1 MYWFAL
7 ICTLFTP
14 LAAGCELVVRFENY
28 AAQSRLDSTLKW
40 HGLDVDFAR
49 ALLEEAG
56 CGYQFINVPWGR
68 ALKML
73 AEGKLDMV
81 LSVTR
86 TPEREQFAYF
96 IGPQRMETIVFAMS
110 RSRPFT
116 VNTLSDLFALPV
128 PVAIQK
134 GAFYGRVFNELLL
147 REQAKVESQRFI
159 YVADNQRKLSLLKH
173 GRIAG
178 FLEEKF
184 NVLYQS
190 QHNPD
195 FAQITV
201 GPLVVNREPVYYSV
215 SKQSV
220 SAKELQQLQAA
231 FERLQH
237 SGRLKQIL
245 AKYGLD

>member
-1 MYWFAL
+1 LYWLAF
-7 ICTLFTP
+7 ICALFTP
-14 LAAGCELVVRFENY
+14 LVAGCELVVRFENY
-28 AAQSRLDSTLKW
+28 AAQSRLDSTSKW

-49 ALLEEAG
+49 ALLDEAG

-73 AEGKLDMV
+73 AEGELDMV
-81 LSVTR
+81 LSVSR
-86 TPEREQFAYF
+86 TPERELFAYF
-96 IGPQRMETIVFAMS
+96 IGPQRMETIVFAMNQL
-110 RSRPFT
+110 RPYSLHQ
-116 VNTLSDLFALPV
+116 LSDLFTLPV
-128 PVAIQK
+128 PVAIQRE
-134 GAFYGRVFNELLL
+134 AFYGPVFNELLL
-147 REQAKVESQRFI
+147 REQAKAESQRFI

-201 GPLVVNREPVYYSV
+201 SPLVVNREPVYYAL
-215 SKQSV
+215 SKRSV
-220 SAKELQQLQAA
+220 SAKDIQQLTAA
-231 FERLQH
+231 FQRLQH

-245 AKYGLD
+245 SKYGLD

>member
-1 MYWFAL
+1 MYWLAF
-7 ICTLFTP
+7 ICALFTP
-14 LAAGCELVVRFENY
+14 LVAGCELVVRFENY
-28 AAQSRLDSTLKW
+28 AAQSRLDSTSKW

-49 ALLEEAG
+49 ALLDEAG

-73 AEGKLDMV
+73 AEGELDMV
-81 LSVTR
+81 LSVSR
-86 TPEREQFAYF
+86 TPERELFAYF

-110 RSRPFT
+110 QQRPYSLHQ
-116 VNTLSDLFALPV
+116 LSDLFTLPV
-128 PVAIQK
+128 PVAIQRE
-134 GAFYGRVFNELLL
+134 AFYGPVFNELLL
-147 REQAKVESQRFI
+147 REQAKAESQRFI

-201 GPLVVNREPVYYSV
+201 SPLVVNREPVYYAL
-215 SKQSV
+215 SKRSV
-220 SAKELQQLQAA
+220 SAKDIQQLTAA
-231 FERLQH
+231 FQRLQH

-245 AKYGLD
+245 SKYGLD

>member
-1 MYWFAL
+1 MHWFAL
-7 ICTLFTP
+7 ICALFTP

-49 ALLEEAG
+49 ALLDEAG
-56 CGYQFINVPWGR
+56 CDYQFINVPWAR

-73 AEGKLDMV
+73 ADGELDMV

-96 IGPQRMETIVFAMS
+96 IGPQRMETIVFAMNQL
-110 RSRPFT
+110 RPYSLQ
-116 VNTLSDLFALPV
+116 TLADLFKLPV
-128 PVAIQK
+128 PVAVQK
-134 GAFYGRVFNELLL
+134 GAFYGHVFNEMLL
-147 REQAKVESQRFI
+147 REQTKAESQRFI

-201 GPLVVNREPVYYSV
+201 SPLVVNREPVYYAL

-220 SAKELQQLQAA
+220 SAKDRRLLAAA

>member
-7 ICTLFTP
+7 IWVLFTP
-14 LAAGCELVVRFENY
+14 FVVGCELIVRFENY
-28 AAQSRLDSTLKW
+28 AAQSRLDTKLKW
-40 HGLDVDFAR
+40 HGLDVDFAK
-49 ALLEEAG
+49 ALLDEAG

-73 AEGKLDMV
+73 AEGELDMV
-81 LSVTR
+81 LSVSR

-96 IGPQRMETIVFAMS
+96 IGPQRMETIVFAMNQL
-110 RSRPFT
+110 RPYP
-116 VNTLSDLFALPV
+116 VQTLSDLFKLPV

-134 GAFYGRVFNELLL
+134 GAFYGHVFNELLL
-147 REQAKVESQRFI
+147 REQTKDGSQRFI

-195 FAQITV
+195 FAHITMSS
-201 GPLVVNREPVYYSV
+201 LVVNREPVYYALSR
-215 SKQSV
+215 QSV
-220 SAKELQQLQAA
+220 SAQDLQQLVSA

-237 SGRLKQIL
+237 SGRLTRIL

>member
-1 MYWFAL
+1 MYWLVL
-7 ICTLFTP
+7 ICVLFTP
-14 LAAGCELVVRFENY
+14 VTASCELIVRFENY
-28 AAQSRLDSTLKW
+28 AAQSRQDNNLTW

-49 ALLEEAG
+49 ALLDEAG
-56 CGYQFINVPWGR
+56 CHYQFINVPWGR

-73 AEGKLDMV
+73 AEGELDMV
-81 LSVTR
+81 LSVSR

-110 RSRPFT
+110 RSRPFA
-116 VNTLSDLFALPV
+116 VHTLTDLFTLPV
-128 PVAIQK
+128 PVAIQRE
-134 GAFYGRVFNELLL
+134 AFYGHAFNERLLL
-147 REQAKVESQRFI
+147 EQSKVESQRFI

-201 GPLVVNREPVYYSV
+201 SPLVVNREPVYYAM

-220 SAKELQQLQAA
+220 SARELQQLAAA
-231 FERLQH
+231 FKRLQH